1 MTAIDKLIGEP
12 AHLILRHPDGRDPL
26 YKPVHTYG
34 DVDDTTVKAFAEQV
48 LHLPAGQVDV
58 YRYNGQAA

>member
-1 MTAIDKLIGEP
+1 MTAIDKILGEP
-12 AHLILRHPDGRDPL
+12 ARLILRHPDGRDPL

-34 DVDDTTVKAFAEQV
+34 NVTDGEVRAFAEQY

-58 YRYNGQAA
+58 YRVQAV

>member
-1 MTAIDKLIGEP
+1 MPAIDKILGEP
-12 AHLILRHPDGRDPL
+12 AYLILRHPDGQDPL

-34 DVDDTTVKAFAEQV
+34 PVSDEEICAFAEQE

-58 YRYNGQAA
+58 YRVQAA